1 MQSTDES
8 RPRGNDVTYIERT
21 LHLLRWS
28 LLALVLLSAAAQAQ
42 PSRLCGQ
49 RTDTAACDFFS
60 TFRPDLGDI
69 LRYPVDNRDRTLR
82 ALALVG
88 GLILLDRPLTE
99 FYQRH
104 VEPQFSGFALPRL
117 PWHNTFRRL
126 GLANED
132 TWLLTGLAATY
143 AYGAIT
149 GREREQ
155 RAAALSGEAILYSF
169 LTSQIVLK
177 TIFGRNRPLADLH
190 GGRQPGDGCRTGNP
204 GDFFNSDGIHLR
216 PNMCGTAF
224 PSYHFTQY
232 FAVARVM
239 SGIYDNSWIPY
250 GAALLLSA
258 SNIRGH
264 RHWVSDM
271 VAGSLIGLA
280 IGEVVLRN
288 SNTFR
293 AGRFDVVPTR
303 TAGSLGLQFHTRF

>member
-1 MQSTDES
+1 M
-8 RPRGNDVTYIERT
+8 TYVQRAFR
-21 LHLLRWS
+21 LLRWS
-28 LLALVLLSAAAQAQ
+28 VVALVLLPAIAQAQ

-49 RTDTAACDFFS
+49 RTDTHACDFIS

-69 LRYPVDNRDRTLR
+69 LRYPVDNPNTTLR

-99 FYQRH
+99 FYQRN
-104 VEPQFSGFALPRL
+104 VEPAFDGFALPEL
-117 PWHNTFRRL
+117 PWQSGFSRL

-132 TWLLTGLAATY
+132 TWLITGLAATF

-155 RAAALSGEAILYSF
+155 RAALLSGEAILYSY
-169 LTSQIVLK
+169 LTTQIVLK
-177 TIFGRNRPLADLH
+177 AIFGRNRPYADLR
-190 GGRQPGDGCRTGNP
+190 GGPGRGEACHTDNP
-204 GDFFNSDGIHLR
+204 GEFFNSTGIHLR
-216 PNMCGTAF
+216 PHRCGTSF

-239 SGIYDNSWIPY
+239 SGIYDNSWVPY

-271 VAGSLIGLA
+271 VAGSLLGLA
-280 IGEVVLRN
+280 IGEIVLRN
-288 SNTFR
+288 SNNFR
-293 AGRFDVVPTR
+293 AGRFDILPTR
-303 TAGSLGLQFHTRF
+303 SGDSFGIQFHTRF